1 MNALDR
7 ILALTTAVEQHVDR
21 GAWAEAGAL
30 DAERRRLLAELC
42 DSGPSASFRDVLQD
56 LLARTQN
63 TVRELETRKQETAD
77 TLGQLNMARGPVRD
91 YERNSAHGNLVY
103 LRSAREP
110 KP

>member
-21 GAWAEAGAL
+21 GAWAEAGTL
-30 DAERRRLLAELC
+30 DAERRRLLTELC
-42 DSGPSASFRDVLQD
+42 NGGPPADFREVLQE
-56 LLARTQN
+56 LLTRTEL
-63 TVRELETRKQETAD
+63 TVRELETRKQATAD
-77 TLGQLNMARGPVRD
+77 TLGQLNMARGAVRD

-103 LRSAREP
+103 LRTAREQ

>member
-30 DAERRRLLAELC
+30 DAERRRLLTELC
-42 DSGPSASFRDVLQD
+42 SSARPADFREVLQQ
-56 LLARTQN
+56 LLARN
-63 TVRELETRKQETAD
+63 ESTVQGLEARKQATAD
-77 TLGQLNMARGPVRD
+77 TLGQLNVARGAVRD

-103 LRSAREP
+103 LRTAREQ
-110 KP
+110 